1 MSRAAALRRVHRDES
16 GQSLVV
22 VLSLVMFLFLIG
34 SALAMQASV
43 ALRTTAAGRDQA
55 GALYAADGGAELGI
69 WWQRQGNAGN
79 PPSTTLNGTS
89 VATSVASAGGAAP
102 TGAGWLHS
110 GFNGRSWSLSS
121 EPGPAG
127 SGARWSPHPT
137 VPQGARVATPVV
149 GNDGYVYVGGTDGLY
164 AFTPSGLPAWSF
176 ASASQVPVTGGFIG
190 SPAILTTGSGARMIV
205 AATEGTATT
214 ASRVFGLT
222 ENATRTAVTVTW
234 SFSLG
239 NGSGVGFV
247 GGLKLNAAGTRV
259 FLGAQNGTLYAFST
273 AAAGNNPP
281 LWTAAVGGAVTTAPS
296 LNTAET
302 RVYAA
307 TSTGLLRA
315 YNATTGAQFWTR
327 TVSAGSVLTAPIFA
341 STTARDQVYVA
352 SGANSTLYAVRDN
365 GNGAQASWN
374 LPLGAAASSTPAVRV
389 VGTQVFVFVAT
400 DAGTIRKVED
410 LSTSGPVLWTH
421 TPAASAIRSGLA
433 VDSAGAVYY
442 GDEAG
447 AVRRIADAGVTASTT
462 WTATP
467 AAGAVRSAVAI
478 GVADDLYAAT
488 AGSRLIAIGPVAARP
503 TVTVVA
509 SAGGTVVTT
518 TYPSSGP
525 AAPTLGGWSV
535 TR

>member
-1 MSRAAALRRVHRDES
+1 MTRVALLRRVHRDES

-22 VLSLVMFLFLIG
+22 VLSLVMFLGLIG

-69 WWQRQGNAGN
+69 WWQRQGSTAN
-79 PPSTTLNGTS
+79 PPSITLNGTA
-89 VATSVASAGGAAP
+89 VTTTVASAGGAAP
-102 TGAGWLHS
+102 TGAGWLYS
-110 GFNGRSWSLSS
+110 GFNGRSWSSSS
-121 EPGPAG
+121 EPGPVG

-149 GNDGYVYVGGTDGLY
+149 ANDGYVYVGGSDGLY
-164 AFTPSGLPAWSF
+164 AFTPSGLLAWSLP
-176 ASASQVPVTGGFIG
+176 SATQVPAVGAFVA
-190 SPAILTTGSGARMIV
+190 SPALLTTGTGARMIV

-222 ENATRTAVTVTW
+222 ENATRTGVTVTW

-239 NGSGVGFV
+239 NGAGIGFV

-259 FLGAQNGTLYAFST
+259 FLGAQNGSLYAFAT
-273 AAAGNNPP
+273 AAAGNNLP
-281 LWTAAVGGAVTTAPS
+281 LWTAPVGGAVTTAPA
-296 LNTAET
+296 LNTAEA

-307 TSTGLLRA
+307 TSTGILRA
-315 YNATTGAQFWTR
+315 FNAGTGAQLWTR
-327 TVSAGSVLTAPIFA
+327 TVAAGSVLTAPIFA

-365 GNGAQASWN
+365 GNAAQASWN
-374 LPLGAAASSTPAVRV
+374 VALAAAAGSTPAVRV

-410 LSTSGPVLWTH
+410 LSTSGTVLWTH
-421 TPAASAIRSGLA
+421 TPATSAIRSGLA
-433 VDSAGAVYY
+433 VGSTGAVYY

-447 AVRRIADAGVTASTT
+447 SVRRIADGGATASTT
-462 WTATP
+462 WSATP
-467 AAGAVRSAVAI
+467 GAGAVRSGIAI

-503 TVTVVA
+503 TVTIVA
-509 SAGGTVVTT
+509 TAGSTVVTT
-518 TYPSSGP
+518 TYPSAGA
-525 AAPTLGGWSV
+525 AAPTLAGWTV